1 MKSQCVKEPNIVS
14 ENMKKVAFRN
24 LGCKVNEYEMEY
36 MQQRMAEKG
45 YSFVPFDTKADIYVV
60 NTCTVTNIADRK
72 SRQMLHRAKKANPDA
87 IVVAVGCYVQ
97 TDTEGASKDSAID
110 ILIGNNQKGRLP
122 EIIDEYLQEK
132 ESVHVI
138 DIAQESEYE
147 NMHIEKTAEHTR
159 AFVKIQDGCNQF
171 CSYCAI
177 PIARGRIRSRS
188 VEDVLSEARD
198 LAKNGYKEIVL
209 TGIHL
214 SSYGI
219 EDKYKSY
226 NEMAR
231 LKETNTA
238 LLDVISK
245 VSNIDGIERIRLG
258 SLEPRLITEDFLKE
272 LSKIDKLCPHFHLSL
287 QSGCNE
293 TLKRMNRH
301 YTTEEFK
308 ESVGLLR
315 KYFNDPAI
323 TTDVIVGFPG
333 ETAEEFEMTK
343 NFLSEIGFFEMHV
356 FKYSRRRNTV
366 ADKLLNQV
374 SDADK
379 DIRSDELLAL
389 DETMSDKFK
398 NRYHGREVEVLFEE
412 CVDGE
417 FIGHTREYIKVA
429 TKGNINLCGQI
440 RKLVLDGESLYFTS
454 K

>member
-1 MKSQCVKEPNIVS
+1 
-14 ENMKKVAFRN
+14 MKKVAFRN

-72 SRQMLHRAKKANPDA
+72 SRQMLHRAKKTNPDA
-87 IVVAVGCYVQ
+87 IVVAAGCYVQ
-97 TDTEGASKDSAID
+97 TDTEGASNDDAID

-122 EIIDEYLQEK
+122 EIIEEYLLER

-138 DIAQESEYE
+138 DISKESEYE

-177 PIARGRIRSRS
+177 PLARGRIRSRS
-188 VEDVLSEARD
+188 VEDVLSEVRD

-258 SLEPRLITEDFLKE
+258 SLEPRLITEDFLRE
-272 LSKIDKLCPHFHLSL
+272 LSKVDKLCPHFHLSL

-333 ETAEEFEMTK
+333 ETAEEFEITK
-343 NFLSEIGFFEMHV
+343 HFLSEIGFFEMHV
-356 FKYSRRRNTV
+356 FKYSRRKNTV
-366 ADKLLNQV
+366 ADKLPNQV

-389 DETMSDKFK
+389 DETMSDRFK
-398 NRYHGREVEVLFEE
+398 NRYLGREVEVLFEE

>member
-1 MKSQCVKEPNIVS
+1 
-14 ENMKKVAFRN
+14 MKKVAFRN

-72 SRQMLHRAKKANPDA
+72 SRQMLHRAKKTNPDA

-138 DIAQESEYE
+138 DIAQASEYE

-177 PIARGRIRSRS
+177 PLARGRIRSRG
-188 VEDVLSEARD
+188 VEDVLSEVRD

-219 EDKYKSY
+219 EDKYNSY

-258 SLEPRLITEDFLKE
+258 SLEPRLITKDFLKE

-366 ADKLLNQV
+366 ADKLPNQV

-429 TKGNINLCGQI
+429 MKDDETVAGGDATSAKNTLCGQI